1 MDKNAVYPYSHN
13 DARHNGQMDEFL
25 CRESYKANCECKRA
39 IETAINENFDGMHL
53 KHDGAKDVIA
63 EFGHDRVQWVLANTL
78 KQLDHD
84 GRFSHDNKEWAK
96 GFYIPQDKLFGN
108 DLRQNFIVS
117 SHPAVLDGFIG
128 QARKEYQA
136 LNLWDRTH
144 CNNAAELDFT
154 GKVMVLDPTML
165 KEAHKTPSEQL
176 FYARGGFGC
185 APNSRGRKV
194 YGQFLSDGEDTHFCR
209 EDFIGELKAEHLPEW
224 AAEKLQAMQEK
235 AQEQALAQSA
245 PEQTG
250 PEMSM

>member
-1 MDKNAVYPYSHN
+1 MDKNAVYPYSHI

-25 CRESYKANCECKRA
+25 CRESHKANCECKRA
-39 IETAINENFDGMHL
+39 IETAIKENFDGMHL
-53 KHDGAKDVIA
+53 NHDVAKGVIA

-84 GRFSHDNKEWAK
+84 GRFSQDNKDWAK
-96 GFYIPQDKLFGN
+96 GFHIPRDMLFGK
-108 DLRQNFIVS
+108 DLRQNFIVN

-136 LNLWDRTH
+136 LGLWDHTH
-144 CNNAAELDFT
+144 CNPASELDFN
-154 GKVMVLDPTML
+154 GRVMVLDPTML
-165 KEAHKTPSEQL
+165 TDKYKNHDCQAFL
-176 FYARGGFGC
+176 CDGGFGC

-194 YGQFLSDGEDTHFCR
+194 YGKFLFDDEQSQFQR
-209 EDFIGELKAEHLPEW
+209 EDFIGELKAECYPDWLK
-224 AAEKLQAMQEK
+224 EKLQTMQE
-235 AQEQALAQSA
+235 QPA